1 MTEGFP
7 QPKPRVLADKGWH
20 RLPHRRPNLGLS
32 RPKPRTVLLASG
44 ISPAYTNAS
53 AHAARLQHPERHAMS
68 TEHANSA
75 QFIRTLL
82 VDDCPSFLGALTR
95 LLAHAPQVLVI
106 ATAINGAEALKAV
119 ARCAPDLALID
130 VAMPG
135 MSGIEVTRQLNR

>member
-1 MTEGFP
+1 
-7 QPKPRVLADKGWH
+7 
-20 RLPHRRPNLGLS
+20 
-32 RPKPRTVLLASG
+32 
-44 ISPAYTNAS
+44 
-53 AHAARLQHPERHAMS
+53 MS

-135 MSGIEVTRQLNR
+135 MSGIEVTRQLNRELDPPRIIVITISTDPAYAVAALQAGADGFLTKSACRTQLIPLIRSIFAAPT